1 MLLYHHLSICPRVL
15 IWHTVAVYWGLLY
28 SDGFPTRFAT
38 WSNISQHGLNSFYA
52 LFEIVFPRT
61 APIPFFHL
69 IPIIILLVLYLALA
83 YVTFATE
90 GFYVYDFLD
99 TRTNSSGKVAA
110 YIFGILAASIIIFLI
125 VRYLIMLRVWLTEKK
140 LGKSGKF
147 SGRRRLTD
155 NDDGS
160 GIPMYNVTAK

>member
-1 MLLYHHLSICPRVL
+1 M
-15 IWHTVAVYWGLLY
+15 
-28 SDGFPTRFAT
+28 
-38 WSNISQHGLNSFYA
+38 
-52 LFEIVFPRT
+52 
-61 APIPFFHL
+61 PFSHL
-69 IPIIILLVLYLALA
+69 IPIIILLALYLALA

-110 YIFGILAASIIIFLI
+110 YIVGILAAAIIVFLI

-147 SGRRRLTD
+147 SRHRRFTD
-155 NDDGS
+155 NDEGK
-160 GIPMYNVTAK
+160 GMPMHNVIAR